1 MPLVLGALGTDRV
14 ATALANDLF
23 IAESDEAYNAEFGLT
38 EGALVLGAPLL
49 RLSVE
54 YGRQTEQVLR
64 QFALCDLVKLI

>member
-14 ATALANDLF
+14 ATALANNLF
-23 IAESDEAYNAEFGLT
+23 ISDAEEAYNAEFGLT
-38 EGALVLGAPLL
+38 ERALVLGAPLL

-54 YGRQTEQVLR
+54 DWRQAEQVLR